1 MCNKK
6 ILIAEDEKPK
16 KDHVSKFL
24 TDNFYADHLYSSSV
38 NSTIIVIEDEEPD
51 FIILDMSLPT
61 FDLSDRAN
69 GGRPQGFGGK
79 AVLRHMKLA
88 RIKIPVII
96 LTGYEVFKLD
106 EGNKLVSEHM
116 DLAQFKEELIFLFH
130 DNFIDIIHF
139 SSTNNNWQKSL
150 YSMLKIYIPEVIK

>member
-1 MCNKK
+1 
-6 ILIAEDEKPK
+6 
-16 KDHVSKFL
+16 
-24 TDNFYADHLYSSSV
+24 
-38 NSTIIVIEDEEPD
+38 
-51 FIILDMSLPT
+51 
-61 FDLSDRAN
+61 
-69 GGRPQGFGGK
+69 
-79 AVLRHMKLA
+79 MKLA